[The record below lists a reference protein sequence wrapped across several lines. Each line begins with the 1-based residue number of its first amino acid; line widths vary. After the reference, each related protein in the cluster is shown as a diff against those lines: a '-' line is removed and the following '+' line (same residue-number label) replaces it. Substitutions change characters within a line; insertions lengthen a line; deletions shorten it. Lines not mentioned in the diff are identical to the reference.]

1 MSHPPEPQPRTAGF
15 TLIEMLVVIAII
27 GILASMLLP
36 TLARAMAKAK
46 RIQCVSNLS
55 QQGKALIM
63 FAHDNDDRLPWQ
75 LTPSGQANHFG
86 ARFSPD
92 PGSVYGTRDLK
103 RDLVTAKIL
112 WSPTDA
118 TREAAN
124 EQAVM
129 DWKKFNTREG
139 RPIPNNA
146 LSYVFVQGGD
156 IGRPSTVM
164 VATRNL
170 TTGDL
175 STARWAGADEVDQND
190 KPLSMAMTGLFAG
203 QGQMVLADGS
213 AKLSNDGD
221 LSSAGMIVRAHI
233 ESAGGV
239 TLGHASTRVL
249 HGYGDKGKQKEKV
262 LRGLTASLAR
272 AKEEG
277 KHVYLLFT
285 GSDWCPPCMALE
297 QTVLQHQLWT
307 TFANEHL
314 VIHICDFPITRGQ
327 NPGTERENDRLKAS
341 FNVKSFPTQII
352 LNGETGKELRRRTGY
367 SRGPV
372 TPYIAWAA
380 GQ

>member
-1 MSHPPEPQPRTAGF
+1 MTHPRPAKPRGF

-46 RIQCVSNLS
+46 RIQCVNNLS

-63 FAHDNDDRLPWQ
+63 FSLDNDDRMPWQ
-75 LTPSGQANHFG
+75 LTPSGRANHFG
-86 ARFSPD
+86 ANFSPA
-92 PGSVYGTRDLK
+92 PGAVYGTRDLK
-103 RDLVTAKIL
+103 RDVVTAKIL
-112 WSPTDA
+112 WSPCDA

-129 DWKKFNTREG
+129 DWKKYNTREG
-139 RPIPNNA
+139 RPIPNKA
-146 LSYVFVQGGD
+146 LSYVLIQGGD
-156 IGRPSTVM
+156 FGRPSTILA
-164 VATRNL
+164 ATRNL
-170 TTGDL
+170 STDDL
-175 STARWAGADEVDQND
+175 DTARWTGADELDQND
-190 KPLSMAMTGLFAG
+190 KPLPHAMTGLFAG

-213 AKLSNDGD
+213 TKLCNDGD
-221 LSSAGMIVRAHI
+221 LSTAGMLVKPHI
-233 ESAGGV
+233 ESMGGV

-249 HGYGDKGKQKEKV
+249 RGTNKSNQKEKV

-277 KHVYLLFT
+277 KNVYLLFT

-297 QTVLQHQLWT
+297 ETVLQHRLWV
-307 TFANEHL
+307 AYASESL
-314 VIHICDFPITRGQ
+314 VVHVCDFPARGGL
-327 NPGTERENDRLKAS
+327 NPDTERENNRLKAS
-341 FNVKSFPTQII
+341 FGVKNLPTQII
-352 LNGETGKELRRRTGY
+352 LNGETGKELRRRVGY

-372 TPYIAWAA
+372 TPYIAWAR